1 MTVSIKTPD
10 QGQTP
15 ADTGAGIA
23 VASVWLV
30 LYLAILVAVLV
41 DHYPG
46 AVVDVASAALTN
58 LIWSGAENHAQSCV
72 VVIY

>member
-1 MTVSIKTPD
+1 MTVSTKRPG

-30 LYLAILVAVLV
+30 MYIAILVAVLV
-41 DHYPG
+41 DYYPG
-46 AVVDVASAALTN
+46 PVVDVASAA
-58 LIWSGAENHAQSCV
+58 H
-72 VVIY
+72 

>member
-1 MTVSIKTPD
+1 MTVSTKRSD
-10 QGQTP
+10 QGQTQ

-30 LYLAILVAVLV
+30 LYIAILVAVLI

-46 AVVDVASAALTN
+46 AVVDIASAAR
-58 LIWSGAENHAQSCV
+58 
-72 VVIY
+72 

>member
-1 MTVSIKTPD
+1 MTVSTKRSD

-30 LYLAILVAVLV
+30 LYIAILVAVLI

-46 AVVDVASAALTN
+46 AVVDVASAAR
-58 LIWSGAENHAQSCV
+58 
-72 VVIY
+72 

>member
-1 MTVSIKTPD
+1 MTISAKKAQPTS
-10 QGQTP
+10 

-30 LYLAILVAVLV
+30 LYIAILVAVLV

-46 AVVDVASAALTN
+46 AMVDVASAAR
-58 LIWSGAENHAQSCV
+58 
-72 VVIY
+72 

>member
-1 MTVSIKTPD
+1 MTASTKRPD

-15 ADTGAGIA
+15 TDTSAGIA

-30 LYLAILVAVLV
+30 LYIAILVAVLI

-46 AVVDVASAALTN
+46 AVVDIASAAR
-58 LIWSGAENHAQSCV
+58 
-72 VVIY
+72 

>member
-1 MTVSIKTPD
+1 MTGPSRKPD
-10 QGQTP
+10 HGQTP

-30 LYLAILVAVLV
+30 LYIAILVVVLV

-46 AVVDVASAALTN
+46 AIVDVASAAR
-58 LIWSGAENHAQSCV
+58 
-72 VVIY
+72 

>member
-1 MTVSIKTPD
+1 MTISTKKPD

-30 LYLAILVAVLV
+30 LYIAILVAVLI

-46 AVVDVASAALTN
+46 VVVDVASAAR
-58 LIWSGAENHAQSCV
+58 
-72 VVIY
+72 

>member
-1 MTVSIKTPD
+1 MTVSTKGPD

-30 LYLAILVAVLV
+30 LHIAILVAVLI
-41 DHYPG
+41 DHYRG
-46 AVVDVASAALTN
+46 AVVDVASAAR
-58 LIWSGAENHAQSCV
+58 
-72 VVIY
+72 

>member
-1 MTVSIKTPD
+1 MTASSKKPS

-15 ADTGAGIA
+15 DDTTAGIA

-30 LYLAILVAVLV
+30 LYAAILIAVLV

-46 AVVDVASAALTN
+46 AVIDVASAAR
-58 LIWSGAENHAQSCV
+58 
-72 VVIY
+72 

>member
-1 MTVSIKTPD
+1 MTVSIKRPD

-15 ADTGAGIA
+15 TDTGAGIA

-30 LYLAILVAVLV
+30 LYLAILVAALV

-46 AVVDVASAALTN
+46 AVVDVASAAR
-58 LIWSGAENHAQSCV
+58 
-72 VVIY
+72 

>member
-1 MTVSIKTPD
+1 MTISARKSAP
-10 QGQTP
+10 TP

-30 LYLAILVAVLV
+30 LYIAILVAVLV

-46 AVVDVASAALTN
+46 AVIDVASAAR
-58 LIWSGAENHAQSCV
+58 
-72 VVIY
+72 

>member
-1 MTVSIKTPD
+1 MTISTKKPD

-30 LYLAILVAVLV
+30 LYIAILVAVLI

-46 AVVDVASAALTN
+46 VVADVASAAR
-58 LIWSGAENHAQSCV
+58 
-72 VVIY
+72 